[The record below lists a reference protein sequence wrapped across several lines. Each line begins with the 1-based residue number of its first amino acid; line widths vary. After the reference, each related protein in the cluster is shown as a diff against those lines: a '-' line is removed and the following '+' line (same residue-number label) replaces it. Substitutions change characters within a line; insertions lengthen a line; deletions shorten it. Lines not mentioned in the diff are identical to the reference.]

1 MTEENSQH
9 RLTTGSVPR
18 RMLLFALP
26 IFLSNLFQQLY
37 NAVDSLIVGR
47 FIGQQALA
55 AVSSSSSLIM
65 LLVGF
70 INGVSLGA
78 GVLIARYYGAEE
90 EDQVERAVHTT
101 LALGLAAGVALT
113 VLGVAL
119 TPLILRWMGTPADVI
134 HNSVLYFRVYFLG
147 SAAVVLYNMGA
158 SILQSVGD
166 SRSPM
171 VYLIAASLTNVVL
184 DLLFVAVFRWGVGS
198 AALATILSQI
208 LSALLAF
215 RRLART
221 RACYRVN
228 WRRVRFE
235 GPMLRQVV
243 TLGIPSGV
251 QSSVVSLA
259 NVVVQSNINA
269 FGSSAMA
276 GCGAYSK
283 IEGFAFLPVT
293 CFALALS
300 TFVSQ
305 NIGAQRYDRVKAG
318 MKFGLLC
325 SPLLAEGIGVCIFF
339 LSPQLISLFNDHP
352 EVIAFGVNYAH
363 TAALFY
369 FLLAFSHC
377 CAGILRGMGRPIV
390 PMAVMLTVWCAI
402 RITYITLTVRLIPS
416 IQVVYWAYPLT
427 WTISSVLFALFLSRL
442 RFPPTEGEGHS
453 ESVGSAAP

>member
-251 QSSVVSLA
+251 QNSVVSLA
-259 NVVVQSNINA
+259 NVIVQSNINA
-269 FGSSAMA
+269 FGSFAMA

-305 NIGAQRYDRVKAG
+305 NLGARRFDRVRQG
-318 MKFGLLC
+318 MRFGLLC
-325 SPLLAEGIGVCIFF
+325 SPLLAEGIGLVIFAF
-339 LSPQLISLFNDHP
+339 APFLISLFNSDP
-352 EVIAFGVNYAH
+352 AVVAFGVNDAR
-363 TAALFY
+363 TVALFY
-369 FLLAFSHC
+369 CLLSFSHC
-377 CAGILRGMGRPIV
+377 CAGILRGMGRPVV
-390 PMAVMLTVWCAI
+390 PMAIMLCVWCAL
-402 RITYITLTVRLIPS
+402 RITYITVTVSFLPDIR
-416 IQVVYWAYPLT
+416 VVYWAYPLT
-427 WTISSVLFALFLSRL
+427 WTISSALFALCLRRL
-442 RFPPTEGEGHS
+442 RLPGEEQGGPAS
-453 ESVGSAAP
+453 YVRG

>member
-1 MTEENSQH
+1 MDDNSQN

-18 RMLLFALP
+18 KMLLFALP

-37 NAVDSLIVGR
+37 NAVDSLIVGQ

-55 AVSSSSSLIM
+55 AVSSSSSLI
-65 LLVGF
+65 LLLIGF

-78 GVLIARYYGAEE
+78 GVLIARFYGAEDE
-90 EDQVERAVHTT
+90 EHLERAVHTT
-101 LALGLAAGVALT
+101 LALGLTAGAVLT

-119 TPLILRWMGTPADVI
+119 SPLILHWMGTPADVI
-134 HNSVLYFRVYFLG
+134 DNSILYFRVYFLG
-147 SAAVVLYNMGA
+147 SIAVVLYNMGA

-171 VYLIAASLTNVVL
+171 VYLILASLTNVVL

-208 LSALLAF
+208 LSAFLAF
-215 RRLART
+215 RRLTRT

-228 WRRVRFE
+228 WRRIRFE

-259 NVVVQSNINA
+259 NVIVQANINA
-269 FGSSAMA
+269 FGSAAMA

-305 NIGAQRYDRVKAG
+305 NIGARRFDRVRQG
-318 MKFGLLC
+318 MKFGLIC
-325 SPLLAEGIGVCIFF
+325 SPVLAELIGVAIFTLAPF
-339 LSPQLISLFNDHP
+339 LIALFNSDPTVVSFGVDDARTVSLF
-352 EVIAFGVNYAH
+352 YC
-363 TAALFY
+363 
-369 FLLAFSHC
+369 LLSFSHC
-377 CAGILRGMGRPIV
+377 CAGILRGMGRPVV
-390 PMAVMLTVWCAI
+390 PMAIMLCVWCAL
-402 RITYITLTVRLIPS
+402 RITYITVTVHFIPD
-416 IQVVYWAYPLT
+416 IHVVYWAYPLT
-427 WTISSVLFALFLSRL
+427 WAISSVLFLFCLRRM
-442 RFPPTEGEGHS
+442 RFPSEEHGEPASYTRG
-453 ESVGSAAP
+453 

>member
-1 MTEENSQH
+1 MDDNSQN
-9 RLTTGSVPR
+9 RLTPGSVPR
-18 RMLLFALP
+18 KMLLFALP

-37 NAVDSLIVGR
+37 NAVDSLIVGQ

-55 AVSSSSSLIM
+55 AVSSSSSLI
-65 LLVGF
+65 LLLIGF

-78 GVLIARYYGAEE
+78 GVLIARFYGAEDE
-90 EDQVERAVHTT
+90 EHLERAVHTT
-101 LALGLAAGVALT
+101 LALGLAAGAVLT
-113 VLGVAL
+113 VLGVVL
-119 TPLILRWMGTPADVI
+119 SPLILHWMGTPADVI
-134 HNSVLYFRVYFLG
+134 DNSILYFRVYFLG
-147 SAAVVLYNMGA
+147 SIAVVLYNMGA

-171 VYLIAASLTNVVL
+171 VYLILASLTNVVL

-208 LSALLAF
+208 LSASLAF
-215 RRLART
+215 RRLTRT

-228 WRRVRFE
+228 WRRIRFE

-259 NVVVQSNINA
+259 NVIVQANINA
-269 FGSSAMA
+269 FGSAAMA

-305 NIGAQRYDRVKAG
+305 NIGARRFDRVRQG
-318 MKFGLLC
+318 MKFGLIC
-325 SPLLAEGIGVCIFF
+325 SPVLAELIGVAIFTLAPF
-339 LSPQLISLFNDHP
+339 LIALFNSDPTVVSFGVDDTRTVSLF
-352 EVIAFGVNYAH
+352 YC
-363 TAALFY
+363 
-369 FLLAFSHC
+369 LLSFSHC
-377 CAGILRGMGRPIV
+377 CAGILRGMGRPVV
-390 PMAVMLTVWCAI
+390 PMAIMLCVWCAL
-402 RITYITLTVRLIPS
+402 RITYITVTVHFIPD
-416 IQVVYWAYPLT
+416 IHVVYWAYPLT
-427 WTISSVLFALFLSRL
+427 WAISSVLFLFCLRRM
-442 RFPPTEGEGHS
+442 RFPSEEHGEPVSYIRG
-453 ESVGSAAP
+453 